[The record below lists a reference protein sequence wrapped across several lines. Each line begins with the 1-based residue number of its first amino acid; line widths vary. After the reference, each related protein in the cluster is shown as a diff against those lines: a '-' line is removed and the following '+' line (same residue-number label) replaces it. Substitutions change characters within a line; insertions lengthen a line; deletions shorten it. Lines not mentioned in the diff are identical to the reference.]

1 MPMTSDNKLRYT
13 MLLLLYIYTCTFIPM
28 KDIWYNTCTDRRPY
42 TLLAGSFTLTPWD
55 YPNKMLFEHFL
66 DNCVLCV
73 HENKNVRLPDA
84 NNANPDSGKTPAQN
98 SCMFL
103 QESSQDNSLNMYEV
117 CGRGNLWRIDWTT
130 KHLKYVKYV
139 ANIIDTVIATRDS
152 ATICSLA
159 TILWRHLV
167 TSCADKGGIW
177 PSDHLITWG
186 ERLFQASQSKLCL
199 YHQR

>member
-1 MPMTSDNKLRYT
+1 MKTYDIIHAQTRTHIPFWQAVSPWPLGITRTKCFLNTFSTTVYCACMKTKTSGCLTQIMPT
-13 MLLLLYIYTCTFIPM
+13 TC
-28 KDIWYNTCTDRRPY
+28 
-42 TLLAGSFTLTPWD
+42 LG
-55 YPNKMLFEHFL
+55 
-66 DNCVLCV
+66 
-73 HENKNVRLPDA
+73 
-84 NNANPDSGKTPAQN
+84 PDSGKTPAQN

-139 ANIIDTVIATRDS
+139 ANIIDTVIATRGS

-167 TSCADKGGIW
+167 TSCADKGAIW

-199 YHQR
+199 YHQH